1 MLGLSLI
8 DFNKMDI
15 DSVAPDQYMAWLDS
29 YPAQI
34 IALTAEIWWSNKM
47 ESTLADGKN
56 VEDVEKAV
64 VTTLALLAD
73 SVLKDQPPIRRKK
86 IEALVSILFCQID
99 GISVFRSPNLSTSE
113 THVEP

>member
-15 DSVAPDQYMAWLDS
+15 DTVSPEQYMTWLDA

-47 ESTLADGKN
+47 ESTLADGKS

-64 VTTLALLAD
+64 SSTLALLAD

-86 IEALVSILFCQID
+86 IEALVSSNTQQYCIL
-99 GISVFRSPNLSTSE
+99 
-113 THVEP
+113 